1 MRRGRR
7 GALLRA
13 GGALLLVLAGAC
25 SDPLADL
32 PPLPIGGEL
41 ELATAGGGAL
51 RLADHPDEVKLIFFG
66 YASCPEICP
75 TTLARLARVQTA
87 LGERSRGLFSVFVSV
102 DPERDSPER
111 LAEFVHFFGIRG
123 AGATGTP
130 ERIAALAKAYGA
142 FYERVEGPTA
152 AQYLIDHSTF
162 IYLVDQ
168 RDRVRRLVRSD
179 DSVEQIADWVRRLLD
194 HPAG

>member
-1 MRRGRR
+1 MRRARR
-7 GALLRA
+7 GGLRRA
-13 GGALLLVLAGAC
+13 GGALLLILATAC
-25 SDPLADL
+25 SDPLSDL

-41 ELATAGGGAL
+41 ELATAGGGIL
-51 RLADHPDEVKLIFFG
+51 RLADHPDEVKLLFFG

-75 TTLARLARVQTA
+75 TTLARLARVQSA
-87 LGERSRGLFSVFVSV
+87 LGERSGGLFSVFVTV

-111 LAEFVHFFGIRG
+111 LAEFVRFFGIRG

-130 ERIAALAKAYGA
+130 EQIAALAKAYGA

-162 IYLVDQ
+162 IYLLD
-168 RDRVRRLVRSD
+168 RRNRVRRLVRSD
-179 DSVEQIADWVRRLLD
+179 DSVEQIAGWVRRLLD